1 MNGRSRSNSSGS
13 PMFSIGCCDIKIYHC
28 CTQNSSNITKMEN
41 YSL

>member
-1 MNGRSRSNSSGS
+1 MNGRSRSNSRGS
-13 PMFSIGCCDIKIYHC
+13 PIFSIGCCDIKIYHC